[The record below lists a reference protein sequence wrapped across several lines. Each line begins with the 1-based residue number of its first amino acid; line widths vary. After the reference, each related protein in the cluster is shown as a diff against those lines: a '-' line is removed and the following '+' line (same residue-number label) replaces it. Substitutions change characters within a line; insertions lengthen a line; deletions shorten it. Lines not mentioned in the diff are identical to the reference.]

1 MVKIKRKVEMTLP
14 ELIEW
19 GFKNEIK
26 NIEFVSNFF
35 EKKSVIFNLSGW
47 AEFSD
52 EYAYL
57 PEDTFT
63 VEVEEEITEETKLPK
78 FLVVFLNM
86 SISNYIE
93 RPAIGEDE
101 SIKEIFQGN
110 KNHPLT
116 IKAIHLVNNDGTHT
130 LIWKD
135 GELVGDE

>member
-1 MVKIKRKVEMTLP
+1 MVKIKQKVEMTLP

-19 GFKNEIK
+19 GFKNGIK
-26 NIEFVSNFF
+26 NKEFVSNFF

-63 VEVEEEITEETKLPK
+63 VEVEEEVTEDTKLSSVLEMYKDINYPNENLSVIHK
-78 FLVVFLNM
+78 ST
-86 SISNYIE
+86 SINNILGYNPSYFNTKCLYLIN
-93 RPAIGEDE
+93 EDMT
-101 SIKEIFQGN
+101 
-110 KNHPLT
+110 L
-116 IKAIHLVNNDGTHT
+116 T